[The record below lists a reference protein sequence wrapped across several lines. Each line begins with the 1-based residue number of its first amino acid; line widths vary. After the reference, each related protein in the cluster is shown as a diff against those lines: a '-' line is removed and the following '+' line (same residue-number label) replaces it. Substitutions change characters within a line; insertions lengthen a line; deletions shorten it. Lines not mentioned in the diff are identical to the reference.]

1 MKVLVIVDMQTDFIS
16 GSLGTPEAQ
25 AIVPNVVNKMKEH
38 KNTGTVILFTKDTH
52 HEWYLGTPEGKKLP
66 IPHCIK
72 DTEGWA
78 IDRTIHNEFK
88 TGGYATY
95 SAGDIINGRI
105 TKSTFGSYDLVD
117 ALCDLDCQ
125 IDEGITEIELCG
137 VCTDI
142 CVISN
147 TIMIKNAFPDVP
159 IMVDASCCA
168 GVTPEK
174 HTAALE
180 VMKSCQI
187 DVIGE

>member
-25 AIVPNVVNKMKEH
+25 AIVPNVVNKLKVH
-38 KNTGTVILFTKDTH
+38 QYTDTIILFTKDTH
-52 HEWYLGTPEGKKLP
+52 HDWYLGTSEGKKLP
-66 IPHCIK
+66 VPHCIK
-72 DTEGWA
+72 DTPGWS
-78 IDRTIHNEFK
+78 IVKPIHDEFK
-88 TGGYATY
+88 NEGYATY
-95 SAGDIINGRI
+95 SSGTVVKGRVL
-105 TKSTFGSYDLVD
+105 KPTFGSYDLLEVICNIAEQAD
-117 ALCDLDCQ
+117 E
-125 IDEGITEIELCG
+125 IDEIELCG

-147 TIMIKNAFPDVP
+147 ALMVKNAFPDVP
-159 IMVDASCCA
+159 VTVDASCCA

-174 HTAALE
+174 HAAALE

>member
-25 AIVPNVVNKMKEH
+25 AIVPNVINKLKAH
-38 KNTGTVILFTKDTH
+38 KHTDTVVLFTKDTH
-52 HEWYLGTPEGKKLP
+52 KENYLDTPEGKKLP
-66 IPHCIK
+66 VPHCI
-72 DTEGWA
+72 EGTQGWSIA
-78 IDRTIHNEFK
+78 KPIASEFK
-88 TGGYATY
+88 ADGYMTY
-95 SAGDIINGRI
+95 SSGTVVNSRVL
-105 TKSTFGSYDLVD
+105 KSTFGSYDL
-117 ALCDLDCQ
+117 LKILDD
-125 IDEGITEIELCG
+125 DEIELDEIELCG

-147 TIMIKNAFPDVP
+147 AIMIKNFFPDVKVT
-159 IMVDASCCA
+159 VDASCCA

-174 HTAALE
+174 HAAALE